1 MRVKICR
8 RGNTGL
14 PDFGHFFPIG
24 KKYNFFPIGKKYN
37 FFWVGYSIPII
48 ISMSK
53 GISTSHF
60 ES

>member
-24 KKYNFFPIGKKYN
+24 KKYNFL
-37 FFWVGYSIPII
+37 VGYSIPMI
-48 ISMSK
+48 ISISK
-53 GISTSHF
+53 GIIVLLILKVRFFS
-60 ES
+60 

>member
-24 KKYNFFPIGKKYN
+24 KKYNFF
-37 FFWVGYSIPII
+37 WVGYSIPMI
-48 ISMSK
+48 ISISK
-53 GISTSHF
+53 GIIVLLILKVRFFS
-60 ES
+60 